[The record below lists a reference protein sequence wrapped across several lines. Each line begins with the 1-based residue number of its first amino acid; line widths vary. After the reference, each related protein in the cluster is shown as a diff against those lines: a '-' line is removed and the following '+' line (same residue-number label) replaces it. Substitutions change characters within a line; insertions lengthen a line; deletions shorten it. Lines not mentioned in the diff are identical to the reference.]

1 MGCSVLTVLVEVKVF
16 EELVKVGVE
25 VVLHA
30 HLEIVGQPQSVC
42 IIHQTIIVHPH
53 HLVLHMYMYMSIK
66 RLTFAFAFSQQVVS
80 FFRRHSIYVRCKVR
94 ICTILGFIHVQWLGY

>member
-1 MGCSVLTVLVEVKVF
+1 MTHSVLTVFVEVKVF
-16 EELVKVGVE
+16 EEFVKVGVE

-53 HLVLHMYMYMSIK
+53 HLVLHMYMSIK
-66 RLTFAFAFSQQVVS
+66 RLTFAFAFSHEQS
-80 FFRRHSIYVRCKVR
+80 KLFRF
-94 ICTILGFIHVQWLGY
+94 LGGIVYMLGAKCGFAPS

>member
-1 MGCSVLTVLVEVKVF
+1 MGNSILTVLVEVKVF

-53 HLVLHMYMYMSIK
+53 HLCTCMCKKANVCICI
-66 RLTFAFAFSQQVVS
+66 FS
-80 FFRRHSIYVRCKVR
+80 
-94 ICTILGFIHVQWLGY
+94 